1 MILLQDD
8 ISLIVSLLEEGKII
22 CYPTD
27 TIWGIGCDATRA
39 DAVARVTELRGAP
52 QPNGYVTIVSDIHM
66 LRQYVTDIHPRL
78 ETLLAYHTRPL
89 TIVYPTARGLAPNVK
104 AQDGSAAIRIV
115 QDDFCKALING
126 LGRPLLSAAARM
138 MNEDYP
144 THFGAIN
151 KQLLEGVDYV
161 VRNRRDETRH
171 GIPSSIAYLD
181 RHLELEFLRE

>member
-1 MILLQDD
+1 M
-8 ISLIVSLLEEGKII
+8 SLLEEGKII

-39 DAVARVTELRGAP
+39 DAVARVAELRGAP

-104 AQDGSAAIRIV
+104 ALDGSAAIRIV
-115 QDDFCKALING
+115 QDDFCKALINS

-144 THFGAIN
+144 THFSAIN

-161 VRNRRDETRH
+161 ARNRRDDTRH
-171 GIPSSIAYLD
+171 SIPSSIAYLD

>member
-104 AQDGSAAIRIV
+104 AQDAPPLYAS
-115 QDDFCKALING
+115 CKMIF
-126 LGRPLLSAAARM
+126 AR
-138 MNEDYP
+138 
-144 THFGAIN
+144 
-151 KQLLEGVDYV
+151 
-161 VRNRRDETRH
+161 R
-171 GIPSSIAYLD
+171 
-181 RHLELEFLRE
+181 